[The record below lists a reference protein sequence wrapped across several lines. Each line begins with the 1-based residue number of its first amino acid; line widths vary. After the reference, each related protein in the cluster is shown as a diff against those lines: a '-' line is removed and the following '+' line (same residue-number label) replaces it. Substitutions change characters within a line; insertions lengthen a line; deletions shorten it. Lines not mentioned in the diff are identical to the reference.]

1 MVGLVFVVLLVAAGL
16 FVLGVLYGADAADAE
31 TSIQV
36 EALERA
42 QRINAATFEAM
53 TQMGNASEAS
63 K

>member
-1 MVGLVFVVLLVAAGL
+1 MVGLAFVLLVVAAGL
-16 FVLGVLYGADAADAE
+16 FLLGYLYGADTADAE
-31 TSIQV
+31 TSIQL

-53 TQMGNASEAS
+53 TQMGSAPEAS